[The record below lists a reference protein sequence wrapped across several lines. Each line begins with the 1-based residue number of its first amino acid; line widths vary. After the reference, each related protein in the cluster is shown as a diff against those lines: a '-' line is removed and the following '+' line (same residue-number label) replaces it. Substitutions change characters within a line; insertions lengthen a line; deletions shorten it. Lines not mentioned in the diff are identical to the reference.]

1 MQFPLLL
8 IVDTDFSRTPLLP
21 VPLREDL
28 GAVFDSAALSILSIL
43 NIYRRVVVLE
53 NRQSSSN
60 LSSHSI
66 CTNIQRNDK
75 RLSCHPGA
83 KVMPLPGSKGLVG
96 NFSSHF
102 GVQMFMEKL
111 GHLWNSPNIPD
122 QWLCTLAEHGDPM
135 ENYFLL
141 HFNVCL
147 SLHLVDSTY
156 QTQVIKL
163 RSKHPYPLIDLTSP
177 REIC

>member
-1 MQFPLLL
+1 M
-8 IVDTDFSRTPLLP
+8 DTDFSRTPLLP

-43 NIYRRVVVLE
+43 NIYKRVVAVE
-53 NRQSSSN
+53 NWLSSSN
-60 LSSHSI
+60 LFSHSM
-66 CTNIQRNDK
+66 CANMQKNDK
-75 RLSCHPGA
+75 WLSCYCGS
-83 KVMPLPGSKGLVG
+83 KVMPLPGSRGLVG
-96 NFSSHF
+96 NFNSHF
-102 GVQMFMEKL
+102 GIQMFMENL

-122 QWLCTLAEHGDPM
+122 RWLCTLAEHGDPM

-156 QTQVIKL
+156 QTQAIKL
-163 RSKHPYPLIDLTSP
+163 RGKHLYLLIDLTSP